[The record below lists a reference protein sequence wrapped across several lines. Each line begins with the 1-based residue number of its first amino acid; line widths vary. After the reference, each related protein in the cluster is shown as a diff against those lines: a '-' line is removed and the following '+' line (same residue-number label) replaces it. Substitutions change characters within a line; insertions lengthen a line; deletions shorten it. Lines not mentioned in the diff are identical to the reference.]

1 MAKTEY
7 RILSLDAALDV
18 LEAFLE
24 AAGRP
29 LGVTE
34 ISRRTGHNKNRVF
47 RILAT
52 LAARGYVLQ
61 EPETQEYYLGRGSL
75 LLGEAARNRFDLRE
89 AARPYLR
96 ELAESSGDAA
106 VLLLPFGDSTVTV
119 DIEYGW
125 QRLQSG
131 GPIGETFPL
140 HVGSSGKLLLAHMPH
155 VERQELLDRLP
166 LDPLGPNSITDRD
179 ELLRE
184 LQRVRDQGYATS
196 QEEIEPGL
204 ISVGAPIRDSSG
216 QVIAAFTLSVPK
228 ARYDEA
234 YERRCADLLLRAARQ
249 LSAELGYGGDQAR
262 RVPAAEGQEL
272 GSSSS

>member
-1 MAKTEY
+1 MPKTEY
-7 RILSLDAALDV
+7 RIRSLEATLDV
-18 LEAFLE
+18 LEAFVD

-34 ISRRTGHNKNRVF
+34 ISRLTGHNKNRVF
-47 RILAT
+47 RILVT
-52 LAARGYVLQ
+52 LAARGFVLQ
-61 EPETQEYYLGRGSL
+61 DPETQEYYLGRGFL
-75 LLGEAARNRFDLRE
+75 LLGEATRNRFDLRE

-106 VLLLPFGDSTVTV
+106 LLLLPFGNSTVTV

-140 HVGSSGKLLLAHMPH
+140 HVGSSGKLLLAHMPSG
-155 VERQELLDRLP
+155 ERQEVLDRLP
-166 LDPLGPNSITDRD
+166 LDPLTPNSITDRD

-184 LQRVRDQGYATS
+184 LQRVREQGYATS

-204 ISVGAPIRDSSG
+204 ISVGAPIRNSSG
-216 QVIAAFTLSVPK
+216 EVVAAFTLSVPS

-234 YERRCADLLLRAARQ
+234 YERRCANLLLDAGRR
-249 LSAELGYGGDQAR
+249 LSAELGYREDGGR
-262 RVPAAEGQEL
+262 RELAAVEH
-272 GSSSS
+272 SP